1 MRRNKKLIDAEI
13 ESIILSMI
21 VDFGSQQARE
31 SLHKVLVHT
40 KTAVN
45 SSELSIRRIIN
56 KMSATMGNE
65 LELYKL
71 LIYK

>member
-1 MRRNKKLIDAEI
+1 
-13 ESIILSMI
+13 MI